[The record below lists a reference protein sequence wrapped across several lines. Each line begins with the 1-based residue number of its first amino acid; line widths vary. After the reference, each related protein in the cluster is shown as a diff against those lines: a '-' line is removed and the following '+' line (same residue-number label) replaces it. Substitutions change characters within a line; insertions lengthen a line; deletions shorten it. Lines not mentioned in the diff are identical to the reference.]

1 MTPSERAGSP
11 HIATAVSERPRG
23 EPGASPVFCGQ
34 HPRSTLAAGVA
45 RYSHSVGVRL
55 AATVTTAGL
64 LAMLTGS
71 CLITTDPEFKVPE
84 PGAPVLLPDT
94 ISPDPRDVIVI
105 GATDAERLFEAQVQS
120 EDAGAP
126 LEVRLLFNYGQ
137 ADGEQPY
144 VDFIEGTDVP
154 PGTQADGPRDVRAR
168 WTKGKF
174 NMSQAGCYRF
184 TLMVG
189 HDFDSQGCPG
199 RDDYDAV
206 SWLVLQCDAING
218 CPTSLSD
225 CPPSDFDCRNLP
237 TGGGS

>member
-1 MTPSERAGSP
+1 MTPRERPGSP
-11 HIATAVSERPRG
+11 HIATAVSQRPGPDGSAEPTFLRPRG
-23 EPGASPVFCGQ
+23 AWGR
-34 HPRSTLAAGVA
+34 RSGLA
-45 RYSHSVGVRL
+45 RSSLKVGVRL
-55 AATVTTAGL
+55 AAAVAPAGL

-84 PGAPVLLPDT
+84 PGPPVLLPDT
-94 ISPDPRDVIVI
+94 ISPDPRDII
-105 GATDAERLFEAQVQS
+105 QISATEAERLFEAQVQS
-120 EDAGAP
+120 DDAGVP

-154 PGTQADGPRDVRAR
+154 PSTVADGPRAVRAR

-189 HDFDSQGCPG
+189 HDFDNRGCPQQ
-199 RDDYDAV
+199 DDYDAV

-218 CPTSLSD
+218 CPTALTD